1 MAVQHDDIDVKHL
14 VQIGL
19 CATFVSMAVAY
30 LAAGLNYRYD
40 AELEAERQAARL
52 VSPEDPDYIEPTPAP
67 TGETMDSAREE
78 TLKRYR

>member
-30 LAAGLNYRYD
+30 LAAGLNYSYD
-40 AELEAERQAARL
+40 AELEAERQAQSAGNVL
-52 VSPEDPDYIEPTPAP
+52 FEAAPAP
-67 TGETMDSAREE
+67 EGEGMDAAREE
-78 TLKRYR
+78 VLKRNR